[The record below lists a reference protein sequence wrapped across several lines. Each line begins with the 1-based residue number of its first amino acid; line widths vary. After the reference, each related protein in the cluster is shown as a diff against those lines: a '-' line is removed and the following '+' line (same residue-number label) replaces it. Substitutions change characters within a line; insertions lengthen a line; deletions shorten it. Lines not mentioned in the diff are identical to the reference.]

1 MSRINKV
8 FTLDHILY
16 ISSLVLVFLTTVSM
30 LVLAGAFPSV
40 YAGAFPLVYA
50 EDSSVS
56 TATVK
61 VNQSCSMTGTVGTP
75 HSASLPNGTY
85 SGTSYPNG
93 VGTTTLKV
101 FCNDLLG
108 FAIYAIGYTGDTYGN
123 TVLHSDTLGSD
134 YDINTGTYSSGNT
147 LNSTWSMKLSS
158 VSSDYAP
165 TISDGTDG
173 SEDFTN
179 WHVVPSNYV
188 KVAYRTSGTDM
199 SVNNVGTGSSINV
212 TYDAYIS
219 ATQLAGTYVGQVKY
233 VLVHPSTAPA
243 PVPRL
248 KDIPAEK
255 VAFVINASDIEGSM
269 DSLGTNSTIS
279 SILPQAGMI
288 DADAN
293 STVTLIA
300 PNFKREGYGF
310 AGWST
315 DFEATASSTIYGPNE
330 TISTDPANGGVDIS
344 ENGLILYPVWVP
356 SSGTLQNWAGCSSLT
371 PVSYNSTTGALTA
384 TLNSVTALTDS
395 RDGNTYAVARLAD
408 GECWMVENLRL
419 DAEGSR
425 GATNIA
431 AAEGYNQSLN
441 RGNFIGLADSEDDFA
456 TTTYNSLYSTDGSNG
471 TINIG
476 PDGGRPTTHIPRYN
490 NSNTDFSKAAE
501 DYLEDDFT
509 NTSYDGNGRDNYY
522 QWYSYGNYYNQAA
535 ALANTALNE
544 YELDQCYNEQI
555 GTTEDCPYTDYVGF
569 SICPKGWHL
578 PGGYRSDGTHT
589 PEPRYINDWNGLGK
603 GNFLYLDHAMGGTG
617 VNGINSMDYDD
628 LSPSTNSVTGESMSV
643 YWRKFPNN
651 FVYGGALS
659 SLANRYSRVVGR
671 GTDFYYWSR
680 TSNFLYLQT
689 VNRTVGSVQWV
700 DALAPNES
708 LITLRNYDGLSVR
721 CVSSTKAQ
729 K

>member
-16 ISSLVLVFLTTVSM
+16 ISSLVLVFLTVVSM

-40 YAGAFPLVYA
+40 YA
-50 EDSSVS
+50 EESSVS

-134 YDINTGTYSSGNT
+134 YDIIYSSGNT
-147 LNSTWSMKLSS
+147 VNSTWSMKLSS

-165 TISDGTDG
+165 TISDGTEG

-179 WHVVPSNYV
+179 WHLVPSDYV

-233 VLVHPSTAPA
+233 VLVHPSTALA

-255 VAFVINASDIEGSM
+255 VAFAINASDIEGSM
-269 DSLGTNSTIS
+269 DSLGTNSTTS
-279 SILPQAGMI
+279 SILPQAGMM

-344 ENGLILYPVWVP
+344 ENGLILYPVWVA
-356 SSGTLQNWAGCSSLT
+356 SSGTLQNWTGCSSLT

-471 TINIG
+471 TINTG
-476 PDGGRPTTHIPRYN
+476 PEDGSRQPTTHIPRYN

-509 NTSYDGNGRDNYY
+509 NTSYNGNGRDNYY
-522 QWYSYGNYYNQAA
+522 QWYSYGNYYNLAA
-535 ALANTALNE
+535 ALANTALDE
-544 YELDQCYNEQI
+544 YELDQCYDEETGATDN
-555 GTTEDCPYTDYVGF
+555 CPYTDYVGF

-578 PGGYRSDGTHT
+578 PGGYASDGRFT
-589 PEPRYINDWNGLGK
+589 PEPRDINDWNGLSK

-617 VNGINSMDYDD
+617 YNGLHGLDYDA

-651 FVYGGALS
+651 FVYAGVLT
-659 SLANRYSRVVGR
+659 SLANRYSMVSGR
-671 GTDFYYWSR
+671 GTNFYYWSR
-680 TSNFLYLQT
+680 SSGVLYLGT
-689 VNRTVGSVQWV
+689 YNGTVGSTPWV
-700 DALAPNES
+700 DALIPNDHS
-708 LITLRNYDGLSVR
+708 SSIYAYSGLPVR
-721 CVSSTKAQ
+721 CVSNT
-729 K
+729 

>member
-1 MSRINKV
+1 MVKMKEQFMQEIENKISNR
-8 FTLDHILY
+8 LILPI
-16 ISSLVLVFLTTVSM
+16 ISLTALSGIILSNYV
-30 LVLAGAFPSV
+30 
-40 YAGAFPLVYA
+40 
-50 EDSSVS
+50 SVS
-56 TATVK
+56 ATEVTATANATVH
-61 VNQSCSMTGTVGTP
+61 VSEACSLIATNNTP
-75 HSASLPNGTY
+75 HTATIDNGTY
-85 SGTSYPNG
+85 AENIGSTQF
-93 VGTTTLKV
+93 TIR
-101 FCNDLLG
+101 CNDASG
-108 FAIYAIGYTGDTYGN
+108 FALYAIGFSDDTYGN
-123 TVLHSDTLGSD
+123 TDMIGNATLLT
-134 YDINTGTYSSGNT
+134 IPTGTDA
-147 LNSTWSMKLSS
+147 LNGTSASHWAMKLAKVTSS
-158 VSSDYAP
+158 YLPANLSIVNGFDSYHAVPEDYTKVVAYS
-165 TISDGTDG
+165 TSTDG
-173 SEDFTN
+173 INGTGAAVTITYN
-179 WHVVPSNYV
+179 
-188 KVAYRTSGTDM
+188 ARISGTQVAD
-199 SVNNVGTGSSINV
+199 S
-212 TYDAYIS
+212 
-219 ATQLAGTYVGQVKY
+219 YVGKVKFT
-233 VLVHPSTAPA
+233 LVHPSTAPA

-255 VAFVINASDIEGSM
+255 VAFAINASDIEGSM

-279 SILPQAGMI
+279 SILPQAGMV

-300 PNFKREGYGF
+300 PNYKREGYGF

-344 ENGLILYPVWVP
+344 ENGLILYPVWVA
-356 SSGTLQNWAGCSSLT
+356 SSGTLQNWTGCSSLT

-476 PDGGRPTTHIPRYN
+476 PDGGSFRPTTHIPRYN

-501 DYLEDDFT
+501 DYLGDDFT

-522 QWYSYGNYYNQAA
+522 QWYSYGNYYNLAA
-535 ALANTALNE
+535 ALANTALDE
-544 YELDQCYNEQI
+544 YELDQCYNEQT
-555 GTTEDCPYTDYVGF
+555 GATEDCPYTDYVGF

-578 PGGYRSDGTHT
+578 PGGYAYETYDG
-589 PEPRYINDWNGLGK
+589 EPGVFDDYDSLSK
-603 GNFLYLDHAMGGTG
+603 GNFFYLDHVMGGTG
-617 VNGINSMDYDD
+617 YRNVYADYISDPSD
-628 LSPSTNSVTGESMSV
+628 TPLTSTNSVTGESMSV

-680 TSNFLYLQT
+680 TSNSLYLQT

-721 CVSSTKAQ
+721 CVSSTKAS